1 MDPSP
6 EELTGFSTLEDLAAW
21 ANFRGPSAAAVLEAL
36 GDPVTFRDV
45 AMVPWPVYL
54 ETVTTTKFGETE
66 GLLSP
71 VQVARAMTF
80 RLAARAKLGLPTHED
95 PNSAPAQAAVTTLA
109 LPGPVASTLALQDRK
124 VKMSTLVDTTL
135 DASVPALDQKTLE
148 GMFGRYKASRGDFP
162 HADIEPTKTSSPRS
176 RSCSSMGPPPTWT
189 SPSLGR
195 TAGVSSAS

>member
-1 MDPSP
+1 
-6 EELTGFSTLEDLAAW
+6 
-21 ANFRGPSAAAVLEAL
+21 
-36 GDPVTFRDV
+36 
-45 AMVPWPVYL
+45 MVPWPVYL
-54 ETVTTTKFGETE
+54 ETVTATKFGETE

-95 PNSAPAQAAVTTLA
+95 PSSAPAQAAVTALA
-109 LPGPVASTLALQDRK
+109 LPGPMASTLALQDRK

-162 HADIEPTKTSSPRS
+162 HADIEPSEDQLSAVAQLLKH
-176 RSCSSMGPPPTWT
+176 GVPPTWT
-189 SPSLGR
+189 SPSLDP
-195 TAGVSSAS
+195 TAGDFSEN